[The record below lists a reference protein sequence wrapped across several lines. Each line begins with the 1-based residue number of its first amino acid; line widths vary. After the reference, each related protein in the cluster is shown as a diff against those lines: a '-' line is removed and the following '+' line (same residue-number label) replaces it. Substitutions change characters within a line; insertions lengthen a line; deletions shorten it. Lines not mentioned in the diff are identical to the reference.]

1 MKLPSSARRGGRE
14 GGGVSGECAKNAEIQ
29 TLKGGGIERD
39 ALLKMREGP
48 SCPSL
53 QEQGANHLRLRG

>member
-1 MKLPSSARRGGRE
+1 MRLPFFARRGEKGA
-14 GGGVSGECAKNAEIQ
+14 GGMSGGCAKNAEIQ
-29 TLKGGGIERD
+29 TLKGVRIERD

-48 SCPSL
+48 SRPSL